1 MTYSKAG
8 CSKSKERS
16 DFGEAVAEVFNSGA
30 GKVKVYYYATC
41 LEQHQDGSD
50 HFHTCVKLTGPK
62 RWLSAKNYLMA
73 NFGISVHFSDEHG
86 SYYEAYKYVVKS
98 DTKVHLSGEHP
109 NLNEAGS
116 PKTKHCM
123 KANKEK

>member
-1 MTYSKAG
+1 MRQLLRFSIQ
-8 CSKSKERS
+8 EL
-16 DFGEAVAEVFNSGA
+16 
-30 GKVKVYYYATC
+30 GKFKFIIMPHVWSSN
-41 LEQHQDGSD
+41 QDGSD

-62 RWLSAKNYLMA
+62 QWLSAKNYLMA

-98 DTKVHLSGEHP
+98 DTKAHLSREHP